1 MNVDDELVRG
11 CAAEWEPGEVKTP
24 RWLAA
29 MIAMLAGAGACA
41 LVTVILAASALL
53 NPAR

>member
-1 MNVDDELVRG
+1 MNMDDELVRG
-11 CAAEWEPGEVKTP
+11 CAAEWEPGEVKVP

-29 MIAMLAGAGACA
+29 TIAVLASAGACA
-41 LVTVILAASALL
+41 VVTVILIATALL

>member
-1 MNVDDELVRG
+1 MTDDELVRG
-11 CAAEWEPGEVKTP
+11 CAAEWEPGELKLP

-29 MIAMLAGAGACA
+29 TIAVLAGAGACT
-41 LVTVILAASALL
+41 LVTVILLASALL